1 MKKILLLMFTIIGLT
16 SFAQSKKD
24 TTMSKNGC
32 IYQFKS
38 INQKTIE
45 LKNETTFQKYL
56 DLEKLRQT
64 SDDEI
69 IEENKRIREHITNKA
84 TNLQEFLLSAFKT
97 TFNDSKLQNYNHT
110 MLINFVI
117 TVKSSGEI
125 LDIAIWMNK
134 EILDI
139 VSYDKLI
146 EFESRIRNGYKVKPF
161 INQNIKYKSRIMV
174 RLDRNQLNAVFK

>member
-1 MKKILLLMFTIIGLT
+1 MFTIIGLT

-117 TVKSSGEI
+117 TVKSSSEI